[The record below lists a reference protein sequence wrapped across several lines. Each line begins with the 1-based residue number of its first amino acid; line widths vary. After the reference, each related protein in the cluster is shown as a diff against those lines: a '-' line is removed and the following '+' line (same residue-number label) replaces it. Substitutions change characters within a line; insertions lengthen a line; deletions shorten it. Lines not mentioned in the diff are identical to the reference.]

1 MLVLGLEVEVEAFT
15 VVVAVVVAT
24 DVVVVVAS
32 ALLKFVHVSW
42 ESVLKTKVSVKR
54 EGITKVTV
62 V

>member
-15 VVVAVVVAT
+15 V
-24 DVVVVVAS
+24 VVVVVAS

-54 EGITKVTV
+54 EGITKFTV